1 MTSISERDI
10 YTIEA
15 QHFQFYIL
23 LLILFRM
30 VNRGIVNALS
40 KFERQILS
48 YTSKIQSLKLFC
60 FVFIVYMCCIGI
72 TFNQMLIF
80 LLIILFIN
88 ILIRF
93 IFSTSSFVNKKCNI
107 LASTSQPLY
116 LNAPESIYPNKNDLF
131 WPVK

>member
-1 MTSISERDI
+1 MTVI
-10 YTIEA
+10 TIEA

-48 YTSKIQSLKLFC
+48 LYSLKFFC

-107 LASTSQPLY
+107 LASTSPPLY

-131 WPVK
+131 WPVE